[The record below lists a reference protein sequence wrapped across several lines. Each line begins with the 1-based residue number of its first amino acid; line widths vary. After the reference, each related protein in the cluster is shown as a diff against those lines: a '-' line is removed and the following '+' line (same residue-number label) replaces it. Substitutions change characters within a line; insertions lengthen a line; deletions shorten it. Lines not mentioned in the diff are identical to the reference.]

1 MGFFSIILKM
11 KKPRRRASRPGT
23 AGTPHRNTLINT
35 GSLEELKPPATSCP
49 QTGESAEHLLH
60 ILLRV
65 MRNRHTHTH
74 THCAR
79 TSTHT
84 HTHTRARTSS
94 LNFEHCLCIS
104 LWSFDSISVLR
115 ETDEIRALTSTH
127 ERSSHKHTCART
139 HSKTRSLFEEMTSS
153 SAAVSPG
160 VKAGWKPVPSQRRL
174 PRRMVITHLM
184 RDCYDEGDYG
194 YTPQPAPPSSFL
206 PHLSWIDSTAH
217 Y

>member
-1 MGFFSIILKM
+1 MHWQE
-11 KKPRRRASRPGT
+11 KK
-23 AGTPHRNTLINT
+23 N
-35 GSLEELKPPATSCP
+35 KP
-49 QTGESAEHLLH
+49 
-60 ILLRV
+60 
-65 MRNRHTHTH
+65 
-74 THCAR
+74 
-79 TSTHT
+79 
-84 HTHTRARTSS
+84 HTHTRAQAHTHTHARASS
-94 LNFEHCLCIS
+94 LNFEHSLRIS

-127 ERSSHKHTCART
+127 ERSSHKHTHARART

-194 YTPQPAPPSSFL
+194 YTPQPAPPPTL
-206 PHLSWIDSTAH
+206 PPTPELD
-217 Y
+217 